1 MTPSPMNMN
10 SYEGKRILALIREG
24 DYAHAG
30 EEEAIER
37 AFRAVPKNGDS
48 WMLDVGCGRGGS
60 AEYLRRR
67 GWGHLEGIDRDIE
80 SIEYARTTYPEI
92 GFHVCDVLDV
102 PRTVARQFDVI
113 YMLNAFYAF
122 AEQRDALAALRK
134 VARPGARLVIFDYV
148 LGAKGN
154 AESLAVGGQIFIP
167 HAIRVPEIAAMLR
180 GAGWAPG
187 AVEDL
192 SSDYARW
199 YATFVDRIQLK
210 RVEIENVGGADWY
223 QFVFSMYSGLH
234 GVIAQGGLGGAI
246 VQAAAD

>member
-10 SYEGKRILALIREG
+10 SFEGKRILALIREG

-30 EEEAIER
+30 EEEAIEC
-37 AFRAVPKNGDS
+37 AFRTVPKNPKH

-67 GWGHLEGIDRDIE
+67 GWGEVEGIDRDIE
-80 SIEYARTTYPEI
+80 SIEYARATYPGI

-102 PRTVARQFDVI
+102 PRTVTREFDII

-134 VARPGARLVIFDYV
+134 VARPGAQLVIFDYAI
-148 LGAKGN
+148 GAKGN

-167 HAIRVPEIAAMLR
+167 HAIRLGEIAEMLR
-180 GAGWAPG
+180 EAGWAPG
-187 AVEDL
+187 TVEDL

-199 YATFVDRIQLK
+199 YATFVERIQLK
-210 RVEIENVGGADWY
+210 RVEIEKIGGAEWY

-234 GVIAQGGLGGAI
+234 GVIAQGRLGGAI
-246 VQAAAD
+246 VHAVAD